1 MLERPALYNREFFAR
16 LETLTTDDT
25 ELEMLSSVFDDE
37 QIARQ
42 MLLSAHFGNME
53 CAINS

>member
-1 MLERPALYNREFFAR
+1 MLERPALYNRAFFAR

-37 QIARQ
+37 QIAKQ
-42 MLLSAHFGNME
+42 MLFSAQFGNME
-53 CAINS
+53 CAMNS